1 MASNVRIDKAALW
14 KAMKGAPETARAVE
28 TATRRIHSR
37 ASVLG
42 SMFRTGLY
50 HRDHRS
56 PAVGNTQAA
65 YDGNVE
71 THNGMPVGIVHTGN
85 YAAMRDNAKN
95 NTLLKSIGG

>member
-1 MASNVRIDKAALW
+1 MGSSVRIDKAALW
-14 KAMKGAPETARAVE
+14 RAMKSAPETARAVE

-37 ASVLG
+37 ANALG

-50 HRDHRS
+50 HREHQS

-71 THNGMPVGIVHTGN
+71 AHNGTPVGIVHTGN
-85 YAAMRDNAKN
+85 YAAMCDNARN